1 MGTMTSDDNDSVG
14 RLLRTV
20 GPREA
25 VPFDRMRRVRA
36 AAHSAW
42 RRETRARTRRI
53 MFRWTLAATGVAAIL
68 IIGFRLTESGG
79 SRAPREPLVLASVET
94 LNGAVRLIPST
105 AGPEEPRLL
114 QRGNTVGLGEGVD
127 STSGGAAAL
136 GLPGG
141 VIVRIDR
148 GTRLRLLSKTAV
160 ALDEGAI
167 YVDSSRAPGGGQLE
181 VRTPV
186 GMARDI
192 GTRFEVRFS
201 RSTLRVR
208 VRDGLVTLS
217 QGRASHDA
225 VAGEEL
231 TLEGDGRLARR
242 TVPVSGTDWD
252 WIDALSPSF
261 DLEGRSLREFLDW
274 IARENGWRLEFDD
287 PAVEEQSRTTTLHG
301 SIQGLTPDEALS
313 AVLPTVGVEHSL
325 QEGVLRIRRSEK
337 DTKG

>member
-1 MGTMTSDDNDSVG
+1 MTRDDHDSVG

-36 AAHSAW
+36 AAHAAW

-53 MFRWTLAATGVAAIL
+53 VFRWTLAAAGVAAIL
-68 IIGFRLTESGG
+68 VIGLRLTVRGG
-79 SRAPREPLVLASVET
+79 SPAPREPLVLAAVET
-94 LNGAVRLIPST
+94 LNGAVRLIPRT

-114 QRGNTVGLGEGVD
+114 QRGDTVGPGEGVD
-127 STSGGAAAL
+127 STSGGGAAL

-141 VIVRIDR
+141 VMIRIDR
-148 GTRLRLLSKTAV
+148 GTRLRLLSTTAV

-186 GMARDI
+186 GVARDI
-192 GTRFEVRFS
+192 GTKFEVRFS
-201 RSTLRVR
+201 GSTLRVR

-217 QGRASHDA
+217 QGRAAHDGI
-225 VAGEEL
+225 AGEEL
-231 TLEGDGRLARR
+231 TLEGNGRLARR
-242 TVPVSGTDWD
+242 TVPTSGTDWD
-252 WIDALSPSF
+252 WMDAVSPSF

-274 IARENGWRLEFDD
+274 IAEKNRWRLEFDD
-287 PAVEEQSRTTTLHG
+287 PSVEEQSRTTTLHG

-313 AVLPTVGVEHSL
+313 AVLPTVGVEHRL
-325 QEGVLRIRRSEK
+325 REGVLLIRRSDR